1 MATLLQRL
9 DAEVA
14 TFTDNFANL
23 VKASRVSTPDSKK
36 NQVQL
41 HADLNLL
48 CIHRP
53 FSLISY
59 TFLKTTVRA
68 LCYLVQTSDSR

>member
-9 DAEVA
+9 DAEIA

-41 HADLNLL
+41 HAELNLL
-48 CIHRP
+48 SIQKPCR
-53 FSLISY
+53 SISY
-59 TFLKTTVRA
+59 PSKDYCQSTL
-68 LCYLVQTSDSR
+68 LS